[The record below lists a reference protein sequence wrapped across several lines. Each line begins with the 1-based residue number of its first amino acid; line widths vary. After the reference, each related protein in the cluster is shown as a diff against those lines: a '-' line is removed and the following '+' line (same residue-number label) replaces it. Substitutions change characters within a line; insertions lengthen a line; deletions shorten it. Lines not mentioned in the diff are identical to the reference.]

1 MGCKLLAER
10 DGCLDTG
17 LSSKNHLEENTY
29 V

>member
-17 LSSKNHLEENTY
+17 LSSKNHLEENPY